1 MGVLFLSH
9 TVDGFCFVFGK
20 IQYINSERRM
30 NPARTSIRVT
40 RRRERKRMQRL
51 KTTNSKKEGKR
62 KREIYST
69 KILL

>member
-9 TVDGFCFVFGK
+9 TGDGFCFVFDK
-20 IQYINSERRM
+20 IQYIKSERRM